1 METLDLTFFWGGEKL
16 LLYTERECVVY
27 WYSLSTHMVA
37 PWRNAPYAP
46 GSISYTLYL
55 QYCRRDCPTYRVGNG
70 EKSRVGNDAWK
81 KRYTLMEEMPPLPP
95 FPPFRGY

>member
-1 METLDLTFFWGGEKL
+1 MLHMRPEAYLTP
-16 LLYTERECVVY
+16 CIC
-27 WYSLSTHMVA
+27 
-37 PWRNAPYAP
+37 
-46 GSISYTLYL
+46 SIADATV
-55 QYCRRDCPTYRVGNG
+55 PHRVGNG